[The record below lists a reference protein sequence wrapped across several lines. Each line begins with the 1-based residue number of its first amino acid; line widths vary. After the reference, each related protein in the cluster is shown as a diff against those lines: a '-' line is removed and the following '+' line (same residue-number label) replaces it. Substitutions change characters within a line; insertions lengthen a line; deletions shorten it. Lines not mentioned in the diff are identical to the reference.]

1 MWEAIQSNKR
11 KSVVLIGLLAVV
23 LIALGYFAGAA
34 FDPEGGGFGLL
45 TAVGLWFILMAIAFA
60 GGNRILLAT
69 SGAREVTREQA
80 PQLYNIVEEMKIA
93 SGLPAMPKVFII
105 DSDAPNAFAVGLK
118 PENSAVAVTTG
129 LLARLN
135 RDELQG
141 VVAHEIGHIAN
152 RDTLFMTLA
161 GMTVGA
167 IIILADVFLRGMWI
181 SGGRRR
187 SSSSKG
193 GGQAAAIMAI
203 VAVVLAVIA
212 PLLGQILY
220 FACSRKRE
228 YLADA
233 SAAQFT
239 RYPEGLASA
248 LEKIAG
254 YKGAKVQV
262 SKAVAPM
269 FTVNPLAA
277 AGSSSSVFSTHPP
290 TTDRIQ
296 VLRAM
301 AGGSLA
307 AYDMAFRKLHSDK
320 GVLGVRTLAASQE
333 VEVRPAR
340 VQKKITQAEQLR
352 AAKDILNQAA
362 RFATI
367 ACACGLRIKLPPGFE
382 EKSVRCPRCGRQ
394 HTTPSP
400 ELLAGAAALQTV
412 RIVHTDDSADEQ
424 PHLHS
429 GGTGR

>member
-1 MWEAIQSNKR
+1 MWEAIQANKR
-11 KSVVLIGLLAVV
+11 KSVVLIGLLAGV
-23 LIALGYFAGAA
+23 LVALGYFAGVA
-34 FDPEGGGFGLL
+34 FDPQAGQFGIL
-45 TAVGLWFILMAIAFA
+45 TAVGLWFILMAVALA
-60 GGNRILLAT
+60 GGKRILLAT

-105 DSDAPNAFAVGLK
+105 DSDAPNAFAVGLR

-141 VVAHEIGHIAN
+141 VIAHEIGHIAN

-181 SGGRRR
+181 TGGSRRR
-187 SSSSKG
+187 SSRG

-203 VAVVLAVIA
+203 VAVILAVLA
-212 PLLGQILY
+212 PMLGQILY

-254 YKGAKVQV
+254 YHGTNMQV

-277 AGSSSSVFSTHPP
+277 AGSARSLFSTHPP
-290 TTDRIQ
+290 TADRIQ

-301 AGGSLA
+301 AGGSLT
-307 AYDMAFRKLHSDK
+307 AYDQAFRKLHGDQAI
-320 GVLGVRTLAASQE
+320 LGARTLAGAPD

-340 VQKKITQAEQLR
+340 VQKKVTQAEQLR

-367 ACACGLRIKLPPGFE
+367 ACACGLRIKLPPGFD
-382 EKSVRCPRCGRQ
+382 EKSVRCPRCGRY
-394 HTTPSP
+394 HTVPSP
-400 ELLAGAAALQTV
+400 DLLAGAAALQTV
-412 RIVHTDDSADEQ
+412 RIVHTDDAADEQ
-424 PHLHS
+424 AHLHS
-429 GGTGR
+429 GGAGR

>member
-11 KSVVLIGLLAVV
+11 KSAFLIAVLAGV
-23 LIALGYFAGAA
+23 LVALGYAIGAA
-34 FDPEGGGFGLL
+34 FAPDAAGFGIL
-45 TAVGLWFILMAIAFA
+45 TAVGLWIILLSISFA
-60 GGNRILLAT
+60 GSEKILLST
-69 SGAREVTREQA
+69 SGAHEVTREQA

-93 SGLPAMPKVFII
+93 AGLPAMPRVFII

-118 PENSAVAVTTG
+118 PERAAVAVTTG
-129 LLARLN
+129 LMARLN

-141 VVAHEIGHIAN
+141 VIAHEIGHIAN

-167 IIILADVFLRGMWI
+167 IVILADVFLRGMWI

-187 SSSSKG
+187 SSSKG

-203 VAVVLAVIA
+203 VAVILAVLA
-212 PLLGQILY
+212 PLMSQLLY

-254 YKGAKVQV
+254 YHGAAMKV
-262 SKAVAPM
+262 SKAVSPM

-277 AGSSSSVFSTHPP
+277 AGSATSLFSTHPP
-290 TTDRIQ
+290 TADRIQ

-301 AGGSLA
+301 TGGSLA
-307 AYDMAFRKLHSDK
+307 AYEDSFKRLHDDK
-320 GVLGVRTLAASQE
+320 GVLGARNLRASTDAE
-333 VEVRPAR
+333 TRPPL
-340 VQKKITQAEQLR
+340 VQRKVTPAEQLR

-362 RFATI
+362 RYGTI
-367 ACACGLRIKLPPGFE
+367 ACACGLRMKLPPGFDQ
-382 EKSVRCPRCGRQ
+382 KSITCPRCGRQ
-394 HTTPSP
+394 HTVPSP

-412 RIVHTDDSADEQ
+412 RIVHTD
-424 PHLHS
+424 
-429 GGTGR
+429 